1 MSSSSSSYTPL
12 VRCDTCGITV
22 YHAMSNPFPC
32 LPYTLFQLTSVDMQ
46 LPASSDSSSSP
57 SVSMSEFASYFAMT
71 LCNTCNHSEPIVR
84 KALEVHYFLQR
95 IVLVHGSVHIIT
107 EEFKRGIFNTV
118 FNIQEDRPSP
128 SVRLATHPVVG
139 PSFKIHG
146 SSELHEYL
154 SAPPSQLASSCSI
167 TTHQSTSG
175 DEVEEE
181 EEVIHEE
188 DECGNIVV
196 PSDEIECSPGALLED
211 LIDDDDWLENIRI
224 QDRML
229 FSSSQQSDSFSQQ
242 E

>member
-1 MSSSSSSYTPL
+1 MSSSSSSSSSSYPL

-46 LPASSDSSSSP
+46 LPSSSSSLP

-71 LCNTCNHSEPIVR
+71 LCNTCNHSDPIVR

-154 SAPPSQLASSCSI
+154 SAPPSQLSSS
-167 TTHQSTSG
+167 TAMHHQQSTSG
-175 DEVEEE
+175 DEVEE

-211 LIDDDDWLENIRI
+211 LIDDEDWLENIRI